1 MSNINNDSALN
12 ADGRFGRLS
21 YLGWNGL
28 LLLAVMTLGIL
39 SAILLPGFAPEPG
52 QGMSIFPMLLL
63 GIVYIAM
70 IYFSFIFAIRRL
82 HDLNQSGWLSLL
94 MLIPLVNLGL
104 AVYLTFA
111 KGDEHENQFG
121 FPYNT
126 KTWEKVLAWFYI
138 LVFPIGILAAIAI
151 PAYQDYVQRA
161 HQAQIEIQQQ
171 AEQNYS

>member
-1 MSNINNDSALN
+1 MSNISNDSALN

-28 LLLAVMTLGIL
+28 LLFVVMTLGIL
-39 SAILLPGFAPEPG
+39 SAVLLPGFVPEPS
-52 QGMSIFPMLLL
+52 QGMPLFPMLLL

-82 HDLNQSGWLSLL
+82 HDLNKSGWLSLL

-111 KGDEHENQFG
+111 KGDDRSNQYG
-121 FPYNT
+121 PRRNT
-126 KTWEKVLAWFYI
+126 KGWEKVLAWIYI
-138 LVFPIGILAAIAI
+138 LIFPLAFLAAIAL
-151 PAYQDYVQRA
+151 PAYQDYVTRA
-161 HQAQIEIQQQ
+161 QQAQMKQSIHHMD
-171 AEQNYS
+171 

>member
-1 MSNINNDSALN
+1 MSNISNDSALN

-28 LLLAVMTLGIL
+28 LLFVVMTLGIL
-39 SAILLPGFAPEPG
+39 SAVLLPGFVPEPS
-52 QGMSIFPMLLL
+52 QGMPLFPMLLL

-82 HDLNQSGWLSLL
+82 HDLNKSGWLSLL

-121 FPYNT
+121 LPHTT
-126 KTWEKVLAWFYI
+126 KTWEKVLAWFYVLI
-138 LVFPIGILAAIAI
+138 FPLGILTAIAV

-161 HQAQIEIQQQ
+161 QVAQMEIPQTV
-171 AEQNYS
+171 QNH